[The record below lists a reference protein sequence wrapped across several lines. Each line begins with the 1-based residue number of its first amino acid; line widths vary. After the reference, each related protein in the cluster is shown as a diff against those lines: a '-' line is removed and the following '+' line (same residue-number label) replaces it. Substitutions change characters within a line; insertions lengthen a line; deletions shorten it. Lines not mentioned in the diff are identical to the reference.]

1 MDEKKTINDLIA
13 LDDSIGQYRF
23 AWLVGICVYVLSH
36 ADSDDRQQT
45 ATDEHSQRHA
55 DRHHDQY
62 PCTGENINFNSHFV
76 YWYQKTSVTWNRY
89 KLGCQYRNH
98 I

>member
-1 MDEKKTINDLIA
+1 M
-13 LDDSIGQYRF
+13 
-23 AWLVGICVYVLSH
+23 VGIGICIYVLSH

-62 PCTGENINFNSHFV
+62 SCTGENINFNSHFV
-76 YWYQKTSVTWNRY
+76 YRYQKPASHEIGTNSDVNIEIRFNL
-89 KLGCQYRNH
+89 KQMSA
-98 I
+98 